1 MSAMKTVLKISLISI
16 LLGSLTGCV
25 VYEPRPRMYAYPAYE
40 VYGGPEVVVVHEG
53 YYHHGYWR

>member
-1 MSAMKTVLKISLISI
+1 MKTVLKISLISI